1 MSKMRGKSVESLFV
15 HAIIA
20 MAFLIILFPIAW
32 LFLMSIKTPAD
43 NLRMPPPV
51 IFKPTII
58 NYLNSWLGAATFTE
72 FGYGASERA
81 GVTAVYGS
89 SLALR
94 NTIII
99 ATLTTLITL
108 ILAIPA
114 AYSFSRFRMRGKV
127 PLQLYIL
134 MLRMAP
140 PIAIILP
147 LFLLFRWSGLHNT
160 HIGIVLSHLT
170 FILPFAIWL
179 LKGFID
185 EVPKEIEE
193 AAEID
198 GCSTFG
204 IIWRIVFPIM
214 KPSVTAVAILCF
226 IFSWN
231 EFLFASILSG
241 PGTLTLTV
249 LMTQYFVKFT
259 VDWGAIAATGMIS
272 LIPTVIGVL
281 LLQKY
286 LVRGLTFGAVKG

>member
-1 MSKMRGKSVESLFV
+1 MKRKSIELLFV
-15 HAIIA
+15 YVIIA
-20 MAFLIILFPIAW
+20 MTFLIILFPVAW
-32 LFLMSIKTPAD
+32 LFLMSVKTPTD
-43 NLRMPPPV
+43 NLRMPPPI

-58 NYLNSWLGAATFTE
+58 NYLNSWFGAATFTE
-72 FGYGASERA
+72 FGYGASERV
-81 GVTAVYGS
+81 GVTAVYGA

-114 AYSFSRFRMRGKV
+114 AYSFSRFRMRGKGQ
-127 PLQLYIL
+127 LQLYIL
-134 MLRMAP
+134 IQRMAP

-147 LFLLFRWSGLHNT
+147 LFLLFRWTGLHNT

-204 IIWRIVFPIM
+204 IVWRIVFPIA

-241 PGTLTLTV
+241 PDTLTLTV

-259 VDWGAIAATGMIS
+259 VDWGAVAATGMIS

-281 LLQKY
+281 LLQRY
-286 LVRGLTFGAVKG
+286 LVRGLTLGAVKG